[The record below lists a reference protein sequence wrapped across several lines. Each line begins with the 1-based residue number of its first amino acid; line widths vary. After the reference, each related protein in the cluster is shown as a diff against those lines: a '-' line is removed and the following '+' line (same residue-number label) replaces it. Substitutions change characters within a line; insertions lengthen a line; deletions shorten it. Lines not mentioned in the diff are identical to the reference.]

1 MIPGPPVAPTLPRAA
16 PGRMSTRAHT
26 VPPPIF
32 ITLKWRSYT
41 VIAAA
46 GQPSPRS
53 QIHRLFVRE
62 LTDRHSLVENAA
74 LRAARVGGAHS
85 RRPLVV
91 VQSAL
96 GLFWG
101 ALIRSSACGRK
112 LPTSSNLFYGGTN
125 LFILQRISIS
135 QANSRPQRM
144 MSSRLRLTIRPAM
157 CTSV

>member
-1 MIPGPPVAPTLPRAA
+1 MPWRVRRPTGMPFAA
-16 PGRMSTRAHT
+16 R
-26 VPPPIF
+26 PPIEGNKLRNLMD
-32 ITLKWRSYT
+32 IDLPCQE
-41 VIAAA
+41 AAA
-46 GQPSPRS
+46 A

-62 LTDRHSLVENAA
+62 LTDRHTLIENAA
-74 LRAARVGGAHS
+74 LRSACVGVAHPW
-85 RRPLVV
+85 RGPVA

-125 LFILQRISIS
+125 PFILNRISIS